1 MREGRNDEKR
11 KKLFRLPDAQNILPA
26 ESTLMSF
33 TAGFKPAWGISG
45 EPGAP
50 YSYDRRRTN
59 VCVQPS

>member
-11 KKLFRLPDAQNILPA
+11 KKLFRLPDAQNTLPA

-33 TAGFKPAWGISG
+33 TASFKPAWGISG

-50 YSYDRRRTN
+50 YSYDR
-59 VCVQPS
+59 